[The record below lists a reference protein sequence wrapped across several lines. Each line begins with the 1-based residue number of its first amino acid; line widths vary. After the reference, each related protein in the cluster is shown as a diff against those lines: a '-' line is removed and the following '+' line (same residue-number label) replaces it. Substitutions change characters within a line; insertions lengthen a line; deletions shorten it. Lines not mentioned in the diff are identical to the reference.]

1 MSVIVFVGPTLA
13 PAEGRWPIDADFLPP
28 ASQGDVYRAACTRPD
43 AIGIIDGYFDRVP
56 AIWHKEI
63 LWAMAQGIPVYGSAS
78 MGALR
83 AAELAD
89 FGMIGVGAIF
99 DAFRS
104 GELEDDDEVAVAHAS
119 KEDGYRPVSE
129 AMVNIRATL
138 LRAKREGVLSPRTH
152 AAMIEV
158 AKETFYAERS
168 YAGLHESC
176 SSQTLPPSELQ
187 GLRRWLPGGRV
198 NQKRDDALLMLQ
210 RMQVDLATGSRPKR
224 AAYTFEHTTWWEL
237 VTGSETPAPQEA
249 PEETGAPDA
258 LGEQWIEDELQLFI
272 PRAVVRAAKKRQVL
286 AQGASGG
293 NEAEEALALE
303 WYFRER
309 LLTAVPDNLESHV
322 RNVGLGSVDTFRRA
336 VWREFTYLKHR

>member
-1 MSVIVFVGPTLA
+1 MSVIVFSGPTLG
-13 PAEGRWPIDADFLPP
+13 PAEARWPIDAEFRPP
-28 ASQGDVYRAACTRPD
+28 ASQGDVYQAARTRPD

-119 KEDGYRPVSE
+119 REEGYRPVSE

-138 LRAKREGVLSPRTH
+138 LRAAREGVLSPRTH
-152 AAMIEV
+152 AALIEV

-168 YAGLHESC
+168 YAGLHEAC
-176 SSQTLPPSELQ
+176 SNQTLPPGEMQ

-198 NQKRDDALLMLQ
+198 NQKRDDAVLMLQ
-210 RMQVDLATGSRPKR
+210 RMKEDLAAGRRPAR
-224 AAYTFEHTTWWEL
+224 ADYTFEHTTWWEL
-237 VTGSETPAPQEA
+237 VTRRGAPA
-249 PEETGAPDA
+249 PEESAAAKA

-272 PRAVVRAAKKRQVL
+272 PRALVRAAKKQEVL
-286 AQGASGG
+286 AERGAEGASGG
-293 NEAEEALALE
+293 DPEEEAVALE

-309 LLTAVPDNLESHV
+309 LLAAVPEDLESHV
-322 RNVGLGSVDTFRRA
+322 RNVGMGSVDAFRRA
-336 VWREFTYLKHR
+336 VWREYAYLKHR